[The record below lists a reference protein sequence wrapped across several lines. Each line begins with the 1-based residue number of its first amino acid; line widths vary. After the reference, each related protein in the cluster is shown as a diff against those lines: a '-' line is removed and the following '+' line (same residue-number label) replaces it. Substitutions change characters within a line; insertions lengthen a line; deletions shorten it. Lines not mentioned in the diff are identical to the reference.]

1 MRTPSRSTSATSTT
15 ATSTTATGATA
26 TAPTSMREAFGETM
40 SELLDE
46 DLSTVLVLADISRQY
61 FRQAEAEHL
70 ERVIN
75 VGIREQLLVNVG
87 AGLALSGLRPVVHTF
102 STFLVE
108 RAFEQ
113 IKLGFG
119 HQDVGGVLV
128 SVGGSYDVSSGG
140 RTHQGPGDV
149 ALVDTLPD
157 FDIHVPGHPVEARRL
172 LRDAV
177 AGDGRVYLRLTE
189 DSNAQARPTGSMS
202 VERRG
207 ARGSVIAVGPTL
219 DSVLT
224 ATEGLDVTVLYAS
237 TIRPFD
243 AATLTRTLG
252 FADVILVEP
261 YAVGTSAWHVSQ
273 ALRHVPHRLLSL
285 GVPRAELRSYGSPR
299 DHQRAHDL
307 DAAGLRR
314 SITDFL
320 DADTAAR

>member
-61 FRQAEAEHL
+61 FRQAEAEHP

-172 LRDAV
+172 LRNAV

-207 ARGSVIAVGPTL
+207 AAGRS
-219 DSVLT
+219 SQ
-224 ATEGLDVTVLYAS
+224 
-237 TIRPFD
+237 
-243 AATLTRTLG
+243 
-252 FADVILVEP
+252 
-261 YAVGTSAWHVSQ
+261 SA
-273 ALRHVPHRLLSL
+273 
-285 GVPRAELRSYGSPR
+285 
-299 DHQRAHDL
+299 
-307 DAAGLRR
+307 RR
-314 SITDFL
+314 ST
-320 DADTAAR
+320 RC